1 LEVAHALELSPS
13 AFRIVYTFPYQPAS
27 GFAQFYF
34 DPATA
39 GYAAAAD
46 IAHRLYAQSAV
57 TLLDCFG
64 IKSLNGQPML
74 PPANTTTTFAPAPT
88 NYTMPPTTTGTAPS
102 STTAAPPI
110 MPTIDPSTNILFTA
124 QFLPAYTA
132 SRFTSALEDA
142 FEVPPSA
149 FRIVYTVPYQPAS
162 GFAQFYFDPTTA
174 GYAAAAEIAHRL
186 YAQSAGTL
194 LAFFDI
200 AALSGQPML
209 PPVTTSTAP
218 TTTLSP
224 VTPSPTSTVT
234 PAVNILF
241 NATFVLPYFSAQV
254 FAFEVSH
261 VLSVPPSAFR
271 IVYTVPYQPASGFAQ
286 FYFDPTTAGYAAAAE
301 IAHRLYAQSTGT
313 LLVFFGIKA
322 LSGQPML
329 PPVTTSTAPTTTL
342 APVTPSPTSTVTPAV
357 NILFNATFVLPYFS
371 AQVFAFEVSH
381 VLSVPPSAFR
391 IVYTVPYQPASGF
404 AQFYFD
410 PTTAGYAAAAD
421 IAHRLYAQSAGTLLV
436 FFGIKA
442 LSGQPMLPPVTTS
455 TAPTTTLAP
464 VTPSP
469 TSTVTPAVNILFNAT
484 FVLPYFSAQ
493 VFAFEVSHVLSVPPS
508 AFRIVYTVPYQP
520 ASGFAQFYFDPTTAG
535 YAAAADIAHRL
546 YAQSA
551 GTLLDCFGIKALSG
565 QPMLPPVTT
574 STAPT
579 TTLAPVT
586 PSPTSTVTPAVNILF
601 NATFVLPYFS
611 AQVFAFEVSHVLS
624 VPPSAF
630 RIVYTVPYQPAS
642 GFAQF
647 YFDPTTAGYAAA
659 ADIAH
664 RLYAQ
669 STGTLLVFFGIKA
682 LSGQPMLPPVTTSTA
697 PTTTLAPVTPSPT
710 STVTPAVNIL
720 FNATFVLPYFSAQ
733 VFAFEVSHVLSVPP
747 SAFRIV
753 YTVPYQPASGFAQ
766 FYFDPTTAGYA
777 AAADIAHRLYAQS
790 AGTLLDC
797 FGIKALSGQP
807 MLPPVTTSTAPTT
820 TLAPVTP
827 SPTSTVTPAVNI
839 LFNATFVLP
848 YFSAQVFAFEVSHML
863 SVPPSAFRIVY
874 TVPYQPASGFA
885 QFYFDPTT
893 AGYAAA
899 ADIAHRLYAQSTGT
913 LLVFF
918 GIKALSGQPMLPP
931 VTTSTAPTTTLAP
944 VTPSPTSTVTPAVN
958 ILFNATFVLPYF
970 SAQVFAFEVS
980 HVLSVPP
987 SAFRIVYTVP
997 YQPASGSAQFYFDP
1011 TTAGYAAAAG
1021 IAHRLY
1027 AQSAGTLLVFFGI
1040 KALSGQPMLP
1050 PVTTS
1055 TAPTTTL
1062 APDVTPTNA
1071 PSRTHPPS
1079 TPQPTA
1085 PPPTTAAPST
1095 SPVPPTT
1102 VPAATRPYVPS
1113 WDNIEFNASFVSP
1126 ANSSRLQAHVV
1137 AWAQVWVGG
1146 AAATIQAG
1154 QSGPSQ
1160 QSWHFTGANG
1170 TNIGHTFYTQTD
1182 DELMDRFGIRSFR
1195 VTWIVPQPIEFPP
1208 TDNIKFTLTFSSFD
1222 VTSFR
1227 VGLALLLG
1235 ISTVDAL
1242 DLSIDSEELV
1252 VNGSQVVGCN
1262 FFGPNAVTNAHQLL
1276 AMPQSVLA
1284 TLRITSRSASPIVS
1298 PPAAA
1303 HDGPRLEWILIGAGC
1318 GVMVVAATCA
1328 GCALRKK
1335 RWLCCRH
1342 SDGNESDMDTII
1354 GDDSAVNRLLN

>member
-1 LEVAHALELSPS
+1 
-13 AFRIVYTFPYQPAS
+13 
-27 GFAQFYF
+27 
-34 DPATA
+34 
-39 GYAAAAD
+39 
-46 IAHRLYAQSAV
+46 
-57 TLLDCFG
+57 
-64 IKSLNGQPML
+64 
-74 PPANTTTTFAPAPT
+74 
-88 NYTMPPTTTGTAPS
+88 
-102 STTAAPPI
+102 
-110 MPTIDPSTNILFTA
+110 
-124 QFLPAYTA
+124 
-132 SRFTSALEDA
+132 
-142 FEVPPSA
+142 
-149 FRIVYTVPYQPAS
+149 
-162 GFAQFYFDPTTA
+162 
-174 GYAAAAEIAHRL
+174 
-186 YAQSAGTL
+186 
-194 LAFFDI
+194 
-200 AALSGQPML
+200 
-209 PPVTTSTAP
+209 
-218 TTTLSP
+218 
-224 VTPSPTSTVT
+224 
-234 PAVNILF
+234 
-241 NATFVLPYFSAQV
+241 
-254 FAFEVSH
+254 
-261 VLSVPPSAFR
+261 
-271 IVYTVPYQPASGFAQ
+271 
-286 FYFDPTTAGYAAAAE
+286 
-301 IAHRLYAQSTGT
+301 
-313 LLVFFGIKA
+313 
-322 LSGQPML
+322 
-329 PPVTTSTAPTTTL
+329 
-342 APVTPSPTSTVTPAV
+342 
-357 NILFNATFVLPYFS
+357 
-371 AQVFAFEVSH
+371 
-381 VLSVPPSAFR
+381 
-391 IVYTVPYQPASGF
+391 
-404 AQFYFD
+404 
-410 PTTAGYAAAAD
+410 
-421 IAHRLYAQSAGTLLV
+421 
-436 FFGIKA
+436 
-442 LSGQPMLPPVTTS
+442 
-455 TAPTTTLAP
+455 

-551 GTLLDCFGIKALSG
+551 GTLLDFFDITALSG

-579 TTLAPVT
+579 TTLRTGDAVAHEHCH
-586 PSPTSTVTPAVNILF
+586 PSRQHSVQRNVCPALLLGAGVCLRGVARAQRAAIGVPHRVHGAVPAGVRFRAVLLRPDDGGVRGGSGHRPPPLRAVRRHALGLLRHRSAERTADAATGYHKSRAHD
-601 NATFVLPYFS
+601 NAT
-611 AQVFAFEVSHVLS
+611 
-624 VPPSAF
+624 
-630 RIVYTVPYQPAS
+630 RRR
-642 GFAQF
+642 
-647 YFDPTTAGYAAA
+647 AGDAV
-659 ADIAH
+659 AH
-664 RLYAQ
+664 EHCH
-669 STGTLLVFFGIKA
+669 
-682 LSGQPMLPPVTTSTA
+682 
-697 PTTTLAPVTPSPT
+697 
-710 STVTPAVNIL
+710 PAVNIL

-790 AGTLLDC
+790 AGTLLVFFD
-797 FGIKALSGQP
+797 ITALSGQP
-807 MLPPVTTSTAPTT
+807 MLPPVTTSVAPTT

-839 LFNATFVLP
+839 LFNATFALP
-848 YFSAQVFAFEVSHML
+848 YFSAQVFAFEVSHVL

-899 ADIAHRLYAQSTGT
+899 A
-913 LLVFF
+913 
-918 GIKALSGQPMLPP
+918 
-931 VTTSTAPTTTLAP
+931 
-944 VTPSPTSTVTPAVN
+944 
-958 ILFNATFVLPYF
+958 
-970 SAQVFAFEVS
+970 E
-980 HVLSVPP
+980 
-987 SAFRIVYTVP
+987 
-997 YQPASGSAQFYFDP
+997 
-1011 TTAGYAAAAG
+1011 

-1095 SPVPPTT
+1095 SPVPQTT

-1126 ANSSRLQAHVV
+1126 ANSSRLQAHVM

-1146 AAATIQAG
+1146 AAATIQAGG

-1170 TNIGHTFYTQTD
+1170 TGIGHTFYTQTD
-1182 DELMDRFGIRSFR
+1182 DELMDRFGIQSFR

-1284 TLRITSRSASPIVS
+1284 TLSITSRSASPIVS

-1335 RWLCCRH
+1335 RRLCCRH